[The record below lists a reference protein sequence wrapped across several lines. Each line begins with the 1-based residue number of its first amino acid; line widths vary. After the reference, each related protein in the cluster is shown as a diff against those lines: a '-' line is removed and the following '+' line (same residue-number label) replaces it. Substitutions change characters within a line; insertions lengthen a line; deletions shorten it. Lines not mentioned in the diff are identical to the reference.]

1 MDERCELILTTGG
14 LSVDP
19 DDVTR
24 AGVREAGF
32 NIEFY
37 GSPVLPGAMFLFARD
52 GQVPLL
58 GLPACVFYH
67 ETTLFDIM
75 LSRILADDPITMEE
89 IAGMGHG
96 GLCLQCK
103 VCRYPVC
110 PFG

>member
-24 AGVREAGF
+24 MGVREAGF
-32 NIEFY
+32 NVEFY
-37 GSPVLPGAMFLFARD
+37 GSPVLPGAMFLFARN
-52 GQVPLL
+52 GRIPLL

-75 LSRILADDPITMEE
+75 LSRILADDPVSMEE

-96 GLCLQCK
+96 GLCLQCE